1 MNLARLATHALIA
14 CAALAA
20 CGEDGGNEAGVVGDD
35 GGTDAEAPLEGA
47 APPADAS
54 VDAPRLAA
62 SWSPRPSLPAA
73 QQEVAVVALGGKL
86 YVLGGFAPGEV
97 TTSIVSVFDPAT
109 GDWSTAAPLPRP
121 MHHVNAAVAGGKI
134 WVVGALVEAAFGAVG
149 ATLAY
154 DPDANAWTPSTTMPA
169 GTERGAS
176 MVAAIGDLVY
186 VAGGSRPGASVADFS
201 AFDTRSAVWTAL
213 PPLPA
218 ARDHGVGLAIEGLF
232 YAIGGRSGAG
242 HTTRVD
248 VFDPLTSTWSSRA
261 PMPTSRAGCAAG
273 VLKGLA
279 VIAGGE
285 GNTASPIGMF
295 DEVEAYDPA
304 RDAWSI
310 LPAMTTPRH
319 GTGAAT
325 IGDVMFVPGGGIRAG
340 HGATAVVESLTI
352 Q

>member
-1 MNLARLATHALIA
+1 MNLARIAARALIA
-14 CAALAA
+14 CAALVA
-20 CGEDGGNEAGVVGDD
+20 CGEDGGNEARVVGD
-35 GGTDAEAPLEGA
+35 GGTDAAAPLDGA
-47 APPADAS
+47 VLPADAS

-62 SWSPRPSLPAA
+62 TWSSRPSLPAA

-86 YVLGGFAPGEV
+86 YVIGGFAPAEV
-97 TTSIVSVFDPAT
+97 PTSIVSVLDPST
-109 GDWSTAAPLPRP
+109 GLWSTAAPLPRP
-121 MHHVNAAVAGGKI
+121 MHHINAAVAGGKI
-134 WVVGALVEAAFGAVG
+134 WVVGALVDAAFGAIG
-149 ATLAY
+149 TTLAY
-154 DPDANAWTPSTTMPA
+154 DPAANSWTPSTAMPL

-176 MVAAIGDLVY
+176 MVAAIGDVVY

-201 AFDTRSAVWTAL
+201 AFDTRTAVWTAL

-218 ARDHGVGLAIEGLF
+218 ARDHGAGLTIGGLF
-232 YAIGGRSGAG
+232 YAIGGRDGAG

-261 PMPTSRAGCAAG
+261 PMPTSRAGSAAA

-285 GNTASPIGMF
+285 GNTASPVGMF

-325 IGDVMFVPGGGIRAG
+325 IGDVMFVPGGGVRAG

-352 Q
+352 P